1 MELSKVRAREE
12 IIAKFHDGQIIAIG
26 GQTGQYMP
34 ERLIQC
40 VLDSGARHLTIYSI
54 DTSDPGTGVGRLIRA
69 GVVDRI
75 ITTHVGTNPETNA
88 QIQAGTTDDLF
99 LPQGQPVGQSYAGGP
114 ELRPVGQALVG
125 KVVGIGGHGLPQGLQ
140 VRRPLQ
146 PPQPPRGA
154 HADLRAVGGKSAA
167 GLGDRQVRGSF

>member
-88 QIQAGTTDDLF
+88 QIQAGTL
-99 LPQGQPVGQSYAGGP
+99 
-114 ELRPVGQALVG
+114 QAEFSPMG
-125 KVVGIGGHGLPQGLQ
+125 SFIERIRCG
-140 VRRPLQ
+140 
-146 PPQPPRGA
+146 
-154 HADLRAVGGKSAA
+154 
-167 GLGDRQVRGSF
+167 GLGLGGVLTKTGLGTVVELSLIHISEPTRPY

>member
-88 QIQAGTTDDLF
+88 QIQEGTL
-99 LPQGQPVGQSYAGGP
+99 
-114 ELRPVGQALVG
+114 QAEFS
-125 KVVGIGGHGLPQGLQ
+125 PM
-140 VRRPLQ
+140 
-146 PPQPPRGA
+146 
-154 HADLRAVGGKSAA
+154 
-167 GLGDRQVRGSF
+167 GSVI

>member
-88 QIQAGTTDDLF
+88 QIQAGT
-99 LPQGQPVGQSYAGGP
+99 
-114 ELRPVGQALVG
+114 
-125 KVVGIGGHGLPQGLQ
+125 
-140 VRRPLQ
+140 
-146 PPQPPRGA
+146 
-154 HADLRAVGGKSAA
+154 LRAEFSPM
-167 GLGDRQVRGSF
+167 GSFIERIRCGGWVWAAC

>member
-88 QIQAGTTDDLF
+88 QIQAGT
-99 LPQGQPVGQSYAGGP
+99 
-114 ELRPVGQALVG
+114 
-125 KVVGIGGHGLPQGLQ
+125 
-140 VRRPLQ
+140 
-146 PPQPPRGA
+146 
-154 HADLRAVGGKSAA
+154 LRAEFSPMGSFIERIRCG
-167 GLGDRQVRGSF
+167 GLGLGGVLTKMCIRDSPNTSGCWRYCRSVL